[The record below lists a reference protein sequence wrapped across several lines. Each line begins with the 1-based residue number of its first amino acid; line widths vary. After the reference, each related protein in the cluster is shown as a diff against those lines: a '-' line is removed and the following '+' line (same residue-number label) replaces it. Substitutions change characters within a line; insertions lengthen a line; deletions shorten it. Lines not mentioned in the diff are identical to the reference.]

1 MSRTAP
7 RADPVQSLEREARA
21 QRSHQDASEVMKL
34 TLENPSVL
42 VSGFSFPQL
51 SPGVMSL
58 FVLLVSWG
66 AAIAIGC
73 RFVSFY
79 PIAISNRL
87 QDGSRR
93 RSKLTSLCKPGGRR
107 QTGNGDKCEKGNGKA
122 VRHRNFPRWVC
133 VR

>member
-1 MSRTAP
+1 M
-7 RADPVQSLEREARA
+7 
-21 QRSHQDASEVMKL
+21 
-34 TLENPSVL
+34 L

-51 SPGVMSL
+51 SPRGDES
-58 FVLLVSWG
+58 FRFARVLG

-79 PIAISNRL
+79 PIAISNQLR
-87 QDGSRR
+87 DGNRR